1 MNVLSS
7 DLLSRVEAA
16 FSKNGALAASIE
28 NYKAREGQ
36 LVMAQAVLEAIQ
48 THGTAIIEAGT
59 GTGKTFAYLV
69 PALLTGGKVLIST
82 ASKNLQ
88 DQLFTKDLPYVRN
101 ALRAPVSVALLKGR
115 SNYLCHFYME
125 RVASEGRLV
134 SKEQVHQLQEI
145 RRFSKESLTGD
156 KSLCA
161 QVPEEAPIWGKVT
174 STAENCLGSECPH
187 FQDCFVMKA
196 RKTALQSEVVVVNHH
211 LFFADAALRSEGIA
225 ELLRT
230 CNTLIFDEAHQI
242 PEIATQFFGQTIT
255 MRQCLELSRDVIA
268 TSLAVARDAQT
279 TRDWA
284 QALEKSLRD
293 CRLLRAE
300 TNARI
305 AQEQSLEDRRFTAA
319 IHDVIEKLE
328 ALGQQLEVLR
338 ERDILLSQLFTRT
351 LTLKENL
358 QQWILAESGE
368 DVRWLDILPN
378 NLVFAQAPLTISDKL
393 KALRDTMPAAWVLTS
408 ATLSINGD
416 FSHFLTQT
424 GLQDSHTVSL
434 PSPFDYANQAL
445 LYVPTG
451 LPEPNHADFTLLFT
465 EHCLPLILTLEGRTF
480 FLCTSLRAMDR
491 ITTKLR
497 DLLKQAGSCIQV
509 LAQGENSR
517 SAILQMFRQ
526 HTGSVL
532 VGSASFW
539 EGIDVRGESL
549 SMVIIDKL
557 PFSPPDDP
565 LFAARLEAVRKAGGN
580 PFFEVQLPQAA
591 IALKQGAG
599 RLIRDPDD
607 HGLLVIGDARLAEK
621 SYGRLMWSGL
631 PPFRRTRLLNEA
643 QSFAQK
649 LKERILVQ
657 QDKNQ

>member
-16 FSKNGALAASIE
+16 FSKNGALAANIE
-28 NYKAREGQ
+28 NYRARQGQ
-36 LVMAQAVLEAIQ
+36 LIMAQAVLKAIQ
-48 THGTAIIEAGT
+48 THSTAVIEAGT

-69 PALLTGGKVLIST
+69 PALLAGGKVLIST

-88 DQLFTKDLPYVRN
+88 DQLFTKDLPYVRD

-115 SNYLCHFYME
+115 SNYLCHFHME
-125 RVASEGRLV
+125 RIAADGRLA

-161 QVPEEAPIWGKVT
+161 QVPEEAPIWSKVT
-174 STAENCLGSECPH
+174 STAENCLGSECPY

-196 RKTALQSEVVVVNHH
+196 RKTALQSEVAVINHH

-225 ELLRT
+225 ELLPT
-230 CNTLIFDEAHQI
+230 CNTIIFDEAHQI
-242 PEIATQFFGQTIT
+242 PDIATHFFGQTIT
-255 MRQCLELSRDVIA
+255 LRQGLELSRDVIA
-268 TSLAVARDAQT
+268 TSLAIARDAQT
-279 TRDWA
+279 ARDTA

-293 CRLLRAE
+293 CRLLRIE
-300 TNARI
+300 TNACI
-305 AQEQSLEDRRFTAA
+305 AQEQLLEDSRFTAA

-328 ALGQQLEVLR
+328 ALGKQLEVLR

-351 LTLKENL
+351 LKLKEAL
-358 QQWILAESGE
+358 EQWLLAELSE
-368 DVRWLDILPN
+368 NVRWLDVMPN
-378 NLVFAQAPLTISDKL
+378 NLAFAQAPLTISDKL
-393 KALRDTMPAAWVLTS
+393 QALRETMPAAWVLTS
-408 ATLSINGD
+408 ATLSVNGD

-424 GLQDSHTVSL
+424 GLQDTHTISL
-434 PSPFDYANQAL
+434 PSPFDYAQQAL

-451 LPEPNHADFTLLFT
+451 LPAPNHSDFTLLLT
-465 EHCLPLILTLEGRTF
+465 EHCLPLILALEGRTF

-491 ITTKLR
+491 VVAKLR
-497 DLLKQAGSCIQV
+497 DLLKEAGSSIQV

-517 SAILQMFRQ
+517 SAMLEIFRN
-526 HTGSVL
+526 HPSSVL

-539 EGIDVRGESL
+539 EGVDVRGNGL

-565 LFAARLEAVRKAGGN
+565 LFAARLKAVRKAGGN
-580 PFFEVQLPQAA
+580 PFVEVQLPQAA

-599 RLIRDPDD
+599 RLIRDPAD

-621 SYGRLMWSGL
+621 PYGKLLWSGL
-631 PPFRRTRLLNEA
+631 PPFNRTRLLKEA
-643 QSFAQK
+643 QNFAQE
-649 LKERILVQ
+649 LKKRI
-657 QDKNQ
+657 DTPAINPI